1 MVEGRSIS
9 RLSTQTT
16 PSGRIVV
23 FWREK
28 NHGKSPFAIFLQKVD
43 LFALSKNNTRNR
55 ATPTRMNRFISEQR
69 ISQVGRGEKR
79 PLSCHL
85 VKNPLVLAFG
95 SC

>member
-1 MVEGRSIS
+1 
-9 RLSTQTT
+9 
-16 PSGRIVV
+16 
-23 FWREK
+23 
-28 NHGKSPFAIFLQKVD
+28 VD